1 MIVVRTPE
9 HVKLSGP
16 DANLIEVTVKKMT
29 PNKSRPHG
37 YQYRDYEGYQMR

>member
-29 PNKSRPHG
+29 PNKADHMAINTAITK
-37 YQYRDYEGYQMR
+37 DIK